1 MENPIKMDDLEV
13 PLFLETHG
21 NEEIM
26 NTCSLPIQTGRKNTP
41 TPVKND
47 QTHPS
52 RGAAISE
59 FSVLGHSAPLRPPPP
74 IMPPPPDPETFPRP
88 QGVCWFQKPGSGL
101 FNFNTTCCNKN
112 LVLFGPATCI
122 WIYTYFTYIT
132 LYLPII

>member
-1 MENPIKMDDLEV
+1 MENPIKMDDLGV
-13 PLFLETHG
+13 PLFLETPIYAAAHG

-26 NTCSLPIQTGRKNTP
+26 NTFALPIQTGRENTP

-47 QTHPS
+47 LTHPS

-88 QGVCWFQKPGSGL
+88 QGVVSTLSPGSG
-101 FNFNTTCCNKN
+101 
-112 LVLFGPATCI
+112 AI
-122 WIYTYFTYIT
+122 W
-132 LYLPII
+132 L